1 MARPRT
7 FEENEVIER
16 AMLRFWRGGYG
27 ATSITD
33 LEDATGISRIS
44 LYNAF
49 GDKDGL
55 FLKALKMY
63 RDSAY
68 VFFHDPAFAKG
79 GLSSIIDLFESLA
92 SDRPA
97 DAPEQSGCLMLNT
110 ILDINEVSET
120 ARALVESCR
129 NEMVAGFEAAL
140 LAANTSGE
148 ATSSPGVRRR
158 RAEFLV
164 GAMWGA
170 RITARLMG
178 NVTAGQGVVSTVVNT
193 VHSWKD
199 HA

>member
-7 FEENEVIER
+7 FEENDVVER

-27 ATSITD
+27 STSITD
-33 LEDATGISRIS
+33 LENATGISRIS
-44 LYNAF
+44 LYNTF

-55 FLKALKMY
+55 FLRALAMY

-68 VFFHDPAFAKG
+68 AFFHDPAFTNG
-79 GLSSIIDLFESLA
+79 GLSSVINLFESLA

-97 DAPEQSGCLMLNT
+97 DAPEHSGCLMLNT
-110 ILDINEVSET
+110 ILDINDVSEA
-120 ARALVESCR
+120 ARSLVENCR
-129 NEMVAGFEAAL
+129 SEMIAGFDAVL
-140 LAANTSGE
+140 LTADISGE
-148 ATSSPGVRRR
+148 ATSSQVERRN

-178 NVTAGQGVVSTVVNT
+178 TVLAGQGVVSTTVNT
-193 VHSWKD
+193 IRSWRD
-199 HA
+199 